1 MGFSL
6 TDDKQ
11 IIIIG
16 CGAAGGTAA
25 QFARKTNRKANI
37 AVFEKGMYPQYSKCG
52 LPYVISGDIV
62 NFNHLIE
69 FPKEWFEK
77 EQIYLSLDSTVE
89 KIDTEKKIVI
99 VKKENEQ
106 IKKKYDRLIIATGAK
121 PSIPQIDNIQKNGM
135 LINNVYVLRTIDDG
149 KKIYSQLKK
158 NGKATVIGAGLIGL
172 EIAESLHKKG
182 MKVSVIESLPNILA
196 NTLDSEMG
204 QLILKKLEEKINIY
218 PNHWTQNI
226 KEKNGKICAVIIKDT
241 KTNEEKRI
249 DTDILIVATGTKPDV
264 TLAKDIGCRIG
275 KNGGII
281 VNEKTETTISGIYA
295 IGDCTEYID
304 YITTDYQPVGLG
316 SIAVRQGIASGI
328 NAAGGTYNLPK
339 GFLST
344 RTSELFGI
352 EIAAVGPVK
361 NACQKIPI
369 IYGKFKG
376 SSLPD
381 YFPGGK
387 PITMKVGIHE
397 ETGVILT
404 AQAIG
409 DNAAQRIN
417 TMTCAIQNKMNVQDM
432 KKLETAYAPPIAATL
447 DVLTLVC
454 DVAFLKLIRRQ
465 R

>member
-1 MGFSL
+1 M
-6 TDDKQ
+6 
-11 IIIIG
+11 
-16 CGAAGGTAA
+16 
-25 QFARKTNRKANI
+25 
-37 AVFEKGMYPQYSKCG
+37 E
-52 LPYVISGDIV
+52 
-62 NFNHLIE
+62 
-69 FPKEWFEK
+69 
-77 EQIYLSLDSTVE
+77 
-89 KIDTEKKIVI
+89 
-99 VKKENEQ
+99 EN
-106 IKKKYDRLIIATGAK
+106 
-121 PSIPQIDNIQKNGM
+121 
-135 LINNVYVLRTIDDG
+135 
-149 KKIYSQLKK
+149 
-158 NGKATVIGAGLIGL
+158 
-172 EIAESLHKKG
+172 
-182 MKVSVIESLPNILA
+182 
-196 NTLDSEMG
+196 
-204 QLILKKLEEKINIY
+204 INIY

-281 VNEKTETTISGIYA
+281 VNEKTETTLSGVYA

-304 YITTDYQPVGLG
+304 FITTDYQSVGLG

-376 SSLPD
+376 SSRPD

-432 KKLETAYAPPIAATL
+432 KKLETAYPPPVAATL